1 MNVALSIE
9 ANPHP
14 VSADDGPNKSP
25 RLKHSPQSKSRIVQV
40 LYWRPPLADDPDIES
55 LINDIQII
63 TRAKVD
69 SVNRM
74 QDRLEYNERTRKDFQ
89 QNVIQEKN
97 WSEFVT
103 QQDDERLAPVSMHAG
118 PHSTQSKTLANKSA
132 EETSAGAITDPPPPT
147 KKTIF
152 RKIKDWKSKGKRNR
166 QAKRASKRKASSGN
180 PAPKIIEMET
190 IDTPMASP
198 KFHPTAHH
206 HRRGSQQRV
215 AASGSSTPSSKLGK
229 SPLSPLPAPITS
241 RPIPPSIKDFDII
254 KPISKGAFGSVFLAK
269 KRVTGDYYAIKFLK
283 KSDMITKNQVTNVK
297 AERMILM
304 AQTDSPF
311 VTKLYYT
318 FQSKDYLYLV
328 LEYLNG
334 GDCSSLVKVLGSL
347 SLSWARNYL
356 AEVTAGLTYLHEKN
370 IIHRDLKPDNLLI
383 DQNGHLKLTDFGL
396 SRIGFL
402 DRRLRDELCEDL
414 APTSPAPSR
423 SGTPPQSPS
432 GFSNSSSSM
441 LPSSK
446 SYKQSYF
453 SLLFDRD
460 RNRRGSLAS
469 SGSGGDSSISSIL
482 NNEDEPKSS
491 TGRKRTSSGLVAS
504 GLTTPGYV
512 HSDRVCSND
521 KVGGAQHAVGT
532 PDYLAPESIL
542 GTGQDSMVDW
552 WALGVIC
559 YEFLYGY
566 PPFHADT
573 PDKVFDNILSRRI
586 HWHDDET
593 PEARD
598 FMERLLT
605 LDPDKRL
612 GRNGPDE
619 VRGHPFFAGI
629 DWDNLLTESPSFIPQ
644 PVNEE
649 DTDYFDSRGATMENV
664 DDLQNLVMEK
674 INRAKEIIMEQN
686 PDTISIVQEEEEE
699 EEEEDNAI
707 SSQTN
712 RDSDFGTFVYKNLP
726 LLEKAN
732 EDAIRKIRQESI
744 VALDAK
750 GRPSLPAISQRK
762 RSSIVDTKSRSSSQS
777 SSVPS
782 TPPLVLSPSNSTRP
796 SIARKSID
804 SSQHPLHHVEK
815 IKNEDTPRRVRSISS
830 PGNRVAILS
839 GIKANSN
846 TLTISTA
853 VPENETSPHISTPSS
868 GSFPA
873 PHPLDCDEPYKA
885 KPLDCLIA
893 DDNPISCKILETI
906 LKLLQCRCVI
916 VRNGAQAIR
925 CAMGDKVQFDFIFM
939 DIRMPISKS
948 SLKEIYI
955 YIYTHLFFFS

>member
-1 MNVALSIE
+1 
-9 ANPHP
+9 
-14 VSADDGPNKSP
+14 
-25 RLKHSPQSKSRIVQV
+25 
-40 LYWRPPLADDPDIES
+40 
-55 LINDIQII
+55 
-63 TRAKVD
+63 
-69 SVNRM
+69 
-74 QDRLEYNERTRKDFQ
+74 
-89 QNVIQEKN
+89 
-97 WSEFVT
+97 
-103 QQDDERLAPVSMHAG
+103 
-118 PHSTQSKTLANKSA
+118 
-132 EETSAGAITDPPPPT
+132 
-147 KKTIF
+147 
-152 RKIKDWKSKGKRNR
+152 
-166 QAKRASKRKASSGN
+166 
-180 PAPKIIEMET
+180 
-190 IDTPMASP
+190 
-198 KFHPTAHH
+198 
-206 HRRGSQQRV
+206 
-215 AASGSSTPSSKLGK
+215 
-229 SPLSPLPAPITS
+229 
-241 RPIPPSIKDFDII
+241 
-254 KPISKGAFGSVFLAK
+254 
-269 KRVTGDYYAIKFLK
+269 
-283 KSDMITKNQVTNVK
+283 
-297 AERMILM
+297 
-304 AQTDSPF
+304 
-311 VTKLYYT
+311 
-318 FQSKDYLYLV
+318 
-328 LEYLNG
+328 
-334 GDCSSLVKVLGSL
+334 
-347 SLSWARNYL
+347 
-356 AEVTAGLTYLHEKN
+356 
-370 IIHRDLKPDNLLI
+370 
-383 DQNGHLKLTDFGL
+383 
-396 SRIGFL
+396 
-402 DRRLRDELCEDL
+402 
-414 APTSPAPSR
+414 
-423 SGTPPQSPS
+423 
-432 GFSNSSSSM
+432 
-441 LPSSK
+441 
-446 SYKQSYF
+446 
-453 SLLFDRD
+453 
-460 RNRRGSLAS
+460 
-469 SGSGGDSSISSIL
+469 
-482 NNEDEPKSS
+482 
-491 TGRKRTSSGLVAS
+491 
-504 GLTTPGYV
+504 
-512 HSDRVCSND
+512 VCSND

-559 YEFLYGY
+559 YEFLHGY

-586 HWHDDET
+586 YWHDDET

-619 VRGHPFFAGI
+619 VRRHPFFAAI

-686 PDTISIVQEEEEE
+686 PDSISIVQDEEEV
-699 EEEEDNAI
+699 NAI

-846 TLTISTA
+846 NLTISTA
-853 VPENETSPHISTPSS
+853 VPENETSSHVSTPSS

-873 PHPLDCDEPYKA
+873 PHPLDCDETYKT

-939 DIRMPISKS
+939 DIRMPISKFF
-948 SLKEIYI
+948 LKEKSKAIV
-955 YIYTHLFFFS
+955 